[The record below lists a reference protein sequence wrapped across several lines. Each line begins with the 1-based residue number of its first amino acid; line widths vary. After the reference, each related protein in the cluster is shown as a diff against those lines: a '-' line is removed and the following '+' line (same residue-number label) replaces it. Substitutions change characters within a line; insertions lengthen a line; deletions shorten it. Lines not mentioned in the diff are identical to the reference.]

1 MIFMDEGQRLGIIND
16 IQRMSVNDGP
26 GFRTVVFLKG
36 CLLDCEWCHNP
47 EGKRRYPEVIPYVNN
62 CEGCNKCLEVCPTGA
77 LTIIEEKKPVIDK
90 GLCTACFQCIGVCKY
105 YALVCWGRIVTAREV
120 MDDVARDKPFFVESG
135 GGLTISGGEPLAQP
149 EFTRALMM
157 LAKENGIGTALDT
170 CGHAPWE
177 NLEKVL
183 EYTDLVLFDI
193 KSIDTN
199 EHRKYAGLGNEIIL
213 ENAKRIAQRGVKMRI
228 RVPIIPGRNDS
239 EESLRATAKFIE
251 GLGNAVLGVDLLPY
265 HPYAGGKYR
274 AFGMD
279 YPFPSGEG
287 LNDDV
292 LAPFVELFLDY
303 VPEVTVGG

>member
-1 MIFMDEGQRLGIIND
+1 MDEGQRLGIIND

-36 CLLDCEWCHNP
+36 CLLACEWCHNP
-47 EGKRRYPEVIPYVNN
+47 EGKRRYPEVIPFVNN

-77 LTIIEEKKPVIDK
+77 LTIIEEKKPIIDK
-90 GLCTACFQCIGVCKY
+90 GLCTACLQCIGVCKY
-105 YALVCWGRIVTAREV
+105 HALVCWGKIVTAREV
-120 MDDVARDKPFFVESG
+120 MDDVTRDKPFFDESG
-135 GGLTISGGEPLAQP
+135 GGLTVSGGEPLAQV

-157 LAKENGIGTALDT
+157 LAKETGIGTALDT

-177 NLEKVL
+177 DLEKVL

-193 KSIDTN
+193 KNIDTK
-199 EHRKYAGLGNEIIL
+199 EHRKYAGLGNELIL
-213 ENAKRIAQRGVKMRI
+213 ENARRIAQKGVKMRI

-239 EESLRATAKFIE
+239 EESLRATAKFIG
-251 GLGNAVLGVDLLPY
+251 GLGSAVLGVDLLPY

-279 YPFPSGEG
+279 YPFPTGEG

>member
-1 MIFMDEGQRLGIIND
+1 MDEGQRLGIIND

-77 LTIIEEKKPVIDK
+77 LTIIEEKKPIVDK
-90 GLCTACFQCIGVCKY
+90 GLCTACLQCIGVCKY
-105 YALVCWGRIVTAREV
+105 YALVCWGKIVTAREV
-120 MDDVARDKPFFVESG
+120 MDDVARDKPFFIESG
-135 GGLTISGGEPLAQP
+135 GGLTVSGGEPLAQP
-149 EFTRALMM
+149 EFTRALMI
-157 LAKENGIGTALDT
+157 LAKETGIGTALDT
-170 CGHAPWE
+170 CGHASWE
-177 NLEKVL
+177 DLEKVL

-193 KSIDTN
+193 KNIDTK
-199 EHRKYAGLGNEIIL
+199 EHRKYAGLGNELIL
-213 ENAKRIAQRGVKMRI
+213 ENARRIAQRGVKMRI

-239 EESLRATAKFIE
+239 DESLRATAKFIG

-279 YPFPSGEG
+279 YPFPTGEG